1 MTKELKEV
9 LVSLVSVCQQLV
21 MHQILVSGVLAR
33 KLPGEESSTFDHVTM
48 HDAKKLRKDLAALGR
63 KIAAIEKT

>member
-9 LVSLVSVCQQLV
+9 LISLVSVCQQLV
-21 MHQILVSGVLAR
+21 IQQIFVSGFLAR
-33 KLPGEESSTFDHVTM
+33 KLPGEESSTFDQVTI

>member
-1 MTKELKEV
+1 MTKELREV

-21 MHQILVSGVLAR
+21 IHQVLVSGFLVR
-33 KLPGEESSTFDHVTM
+33 KLPGEESSTFDRVTM
-48 HDAKKLRKDLAALGR
+48 HFAKKLRKDLGILGR

>member
-1 MTKELKEV
+1 MTKDLKEV

-21 MHQILVSGVLAR
+21 IHQTLVSGLLTE
-33 KLPGEESSTFDHVTM
+33 KLPSEESSTFDQVTL

-63 KIAAIEKT
+63 KIAAMGKP